1 MHRIVLFI
9 VVLSLGKPYSP
20 HKQIIVQGC
29 NGLLKVGVTA
39 DAKVFGAPRSQKK
52 IGLTCHL
59 CATRKAFLLGELF
72 LPEMFGHFVCGHFA
86 MPNTEYP
93 VKYLSGNRMSYR
105 ISCLIPDV
113 RPQICGRL
121 NTEFFIRSDIIL
133 AYNIGLL

>member
-1 MHRIVLFI
+1 M
-9 VVLSLGKPYSP
+9 
-20 HKQIIVQGC
+20 
-29 NGLLKVGVTA
+29 TA

-93 VKYLSGNRMSYR
+93 VKYLSGYR
-105 ISCLIPDV
+105 ISDRIFYRIPDV
-113 RPQICGRL
+113 QPWIYGRL
-121 NTEFFIRSDIIL
+121 NAESLYSLGYRFDL
-133 AYNIGLL
+133 YD